1 MDCFVNTDNR
11 YFKIGK
17 ILASKMLPKNW
28 QFFLKKDEHAT
39 KKSQHLNWLIS
50 TVNQLVLMF

>member
-39 KKSQHLNWLIS
+39 KKSQFS
-50 TVNQLVLMF
+50 